1 MISYCLNCQL
11 SIRDSAK
18 SECTYVYDEEVEPAP
33 GIGEVLDEAVCHPL
47 QQHFQ
52 NENVGED
59 LVGIL
64 QDCLDGSA
72 LLDINV
78 LKCLHRME
86 SQHELLKRRMSGL
99 YHTYQ
104 NY

>member
-11 SIRDSAK
+11 FICDSAK

-33 GIGEVLDEAVCHPL
+33 GVGEVLDETVRHPL

-59 LVGIL
+59 LVCIL
-64 QDCLDGSA
+64 EDCLDGSP
-72 LLDINV
+72 LLNINV
-78 LKCLHRME
+78 LKCLRRME
-86 SQHELLKRRMSGL
+86 SQHELLKRRMSGI
-99 YHTYQ
+99 
-104 NY
+104 